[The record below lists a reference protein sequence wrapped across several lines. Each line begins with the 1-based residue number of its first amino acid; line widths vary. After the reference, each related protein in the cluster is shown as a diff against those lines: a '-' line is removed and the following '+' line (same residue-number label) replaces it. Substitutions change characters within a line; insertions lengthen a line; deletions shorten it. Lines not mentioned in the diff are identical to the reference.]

1 VLFSALVVSKEE
13 GCLTIGIVTK
23 PFGFEGRKRMK
34 QAVAAIQRL
43 QQHVDTVIVVN
54 NDRLLEIIPDDTPI
68 ERAFAVA
75 DDILR
80 QGVVGM

>member
-1 VLFSALVVSKEE
+1 
-13 GCLTIGIVTK
+13 
-23 PFGFEGRKRMK
+23 MK
-34 QAVAAIQRL
+34 QAVGAIQRL
-43 QQHVDTVIVVN
+43 QEHVDTVIVVS

-80 QGVVGM
+80 QGVVGMYEFSLANCGQQHYCVTP